1 MLTDKQIR
9 DAKPRTTVYRLR
21 DTQSVCRGFGV
32 VVAPSGSKSF
42 FLSFTS
48 PEDGKR
54 KQVSLGRYPST
65 KLADARRLALEYRGK
80 VDDGID
86 LAHEKRKT
94 ITHRLEQRKL
104 GTLND
109 LLDLYIADLE
119 QDGKRTAKE
128 VKRIKNKDIPDYVLL
143 RPAHAV
149 SRDNILDILASIAQR
164 GAKVHSDN
172 VRAYLRAAF
181 ELGIHAQ
188 SMTRWRGKAPK
199 FNIEHNP
206 VATIKRTLTRKPKG
220 QRVLSEAEVRELW
233 ATDLL
238 TPQMHLAL
246 KFILASGQRVEE
258 VLHATWDEFDLD
270 KKLWTIPGE
279 RRKTRGETSE
289 PHLVP
294 LCDLHIGLLHKIKN
308 TTNHVQFLFPARR
321 IEGPRRYDSL
331 TKAVSVYVKTGLIES
346 FSARDLRRTFKTLA
360 GSMGISLE
368 MRNRLQGHALVDVGS
383 IYYDR
388 YDYLDQKKEA
398 MEKWTEGLTTIIS
411 SQTNDE
417 Q

>member
-54 KQVSLGRYPST
+54 KQVSLGKYPFT

-80 VDDGID
+80 VDRGID
-86 LAHEKRKT
+86 LAHEKQKN

-220 QRVLSEAEVRELW
+220 QRALSEAEVRELW

>member
-9 DAKPRTTVYRLR
+9 DAKPKNTVYRLR
-21 DTQSVCRGFGV
+21 DTHSVVRGFGV
-32 VVAPSGSKSF
+32 TIAPSGAKSF
-42 FLSFTS
+42 FLAFTS

-54 KQVSLGRYPST
+54 KQVSLGRYPNV
-65 KLADARRLALEYRGK
+65 KLADARRLALEYRGRIDNG
-80 VDDGID
+80 VD
-86 LAHEKRKT
+86 LAREKQQA
-94 ITHRLEQRKL
+94 IAHNIEQRSL
-104 GTLND
+104 GTLDD

-119 QDGKRTAKE
+119 EDGKRTAKE
-128 VKRIKNKDIPDYVLL
+128 VKRIKGKDIPSYLL
-143 RPAHAV
+143 SRPAHLV
-149 SRDNILDILASIAQR
+149 SRDDILDVLAAIAQR

-172 VRAYLRAAF
+172 VRAYLRATF

-199 FNIEHNP
+199 FSIEHNP
-206 VATIKRTLTRKPKG
+206 VATIKRTLARKPKG
-220 QRVLSEAEVRELW
+220 QRALSETEVRELW
-233 ATDLL
+233 NTDLL

-258 VLHATWDEFDLD
+258 VLHAAWDEFDFE
-270 KKLWTIPGE
+270 KRLWTIPGE
-279 RRKTRGETSE
+279 RRKTRGKTSE

-294 LCDLHIGLLHKIKN
+294 LTDLHIQILDEIRS
-308 TTNHVQFLFPARR
+308 TTLDPRFLFPAR
-321 IEGPRRYDSL
+321 GTGAPRRYDSL
-331 TKAVSVYVKTGLIES
+331 TKPVSIFVKQSGMPS

-388 YDYLDQKKEA
+388 FDYLDQKRDA
-398 MEKWTEGLTTIIS
+398 MEQWAAGLQKIIRS
-411 SQTNDE
+411 GFQND
-417 Q
+417 

>member
-1 MLTDKQIR
+1 
-9 DAKPRTTVYRLR
+9 
-21 DTQSVCRGFGV
+21 
-32 VVAPSGSKSF
+32 
-42 FLSFTS
+42 
-48 PEDGKR
+48 
-54 KQVSLGRYPST
+54 
-65 KLADARRLALEYRGK
+65 
-80 VDDGID
+80 
-86 LAHEKRKT
+86 
-94 ITHRLEQRKL
+94 LEQRKL

-220 QRVLSEAEVRELW
+220 QRALSEAEVRELW

>member
-9 DAKPRTTVYRLR
+9 DAKPRATVYRLR

-54 KQVSLGRYPST
+54 KQVSLGKYPST
-65 KLADARRLALEYRGK
+65 KLADARRLALEYRGR
-80 VDDGID
+80 VDSGID
-86 LAHEKRKT
+86 LAHERQQT
-94 ITHRLEQRKL
+94 ISHKMEQRKL
-104 GTLND
+104 GTLGD

-119 QDGKRTAKE
+119 HDEKRTAKE
-128 VKRIKNKDIPDYVLL
+128 VRRIKGKDIPSYLL
-143 RPAHAV
+143 SRPAHTV
-149 SRDNILDILASIAQR
+149 SRDDILDVLASIAQR

-188 SMTRWRGKAPK
+188 SMTRWRGKAPQ
-199 FNIEHNP
+199 FDIEHNP
-206 VATIKRTLTRKPKG
+206 VATIKRTLSRKPKG
-220 QRVLSEAEVRELW
+220 QRALSETEVRGLW
-233 ATDLL
+233 ATNVL

-246 KFILASGQRVEE
+246 KLILASGQRVEE
-258 VLHATWDEFDLD
+258 VLHATWDEFDFD

-279 RRKTRGETSE
+279 RRKTRGKTNE

-294 LCDLHIGLLHKIKN
+294 LCDLHIELLRMIKN
-308 TTNHVQFLFPARR
+308 TTNHSRFLFPARGT
-321 IEGPRRYDSL
+321 EGPRRYDSL
-331 TKAVSVYVKTGLIES
+331 TKAVSVYVKNSSMES

-360 GSMGISLE
+360 GSIGISLE

-388 YDYLDQKKEA
+388 YDYLSQKKEA
-398 MEKWTEGLTTIIS
+398 MEKWAVGLELIIRG
-411 SQTNDE
+411 NDE
-417 Q
+417 

>member
-1 MLTDKQIR
+1 M
-9 DAKPRTTVYRLR
+9 
-21 DTQSVCRGFGV
+21 
-32 VVAPSGSKSF
+32 
-42 FLSFTS
+42 
-48 PEDGKR
+48 
-54 KQVSLGRYPST
+54 
-65 KLADARRLALEYRGK
+65 
-80 VDDGID
+80 
-86 LAHEKRKT
+86 
-94 ITHRLEQRKL
+94 
-104 GTLND
+104 
-109 LLDLYIADLE
+109 
-119 QDGKRTAKE
+119 
-128 VKRIKNKDIPDYVLL
+128 LL

-220 QRVLSEAEVRELW
+220 QRALSEAEVRELW

-279 RRKTRGETSE
+279 RRKTRGK
-289 PHLVP
+289 PV
-294 LCDLHIGLLHKIKN
+294 N
-308 TTNHVQFLFPARR
+308 R
-321 IEGPRRYDSL
+321 I
-331 TKAVSVYVKTGLIES
+331 
-346 FSARDLRRTFKTLA
+346 
-360 GSMGISLE
+360 
-368 MRNRLQGHALVDVGS
+368 
-383 IYYDR
+383 
-388 YDYLDQKKEA
+388 
-398 MEKWTEGLTTIIS
+398 
-411 SQTNDE
+411 
-417 Q
+417 